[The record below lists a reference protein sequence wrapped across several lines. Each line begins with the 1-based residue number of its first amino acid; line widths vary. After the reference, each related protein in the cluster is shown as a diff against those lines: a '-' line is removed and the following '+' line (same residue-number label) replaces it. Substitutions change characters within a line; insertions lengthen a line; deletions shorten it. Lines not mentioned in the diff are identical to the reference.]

1 MSQLKDNSNQKRK
14 LHTVEIPDESFS
26 HLVVFN
32 IKFNPNRHEH
42 FGFARF
48 FRIEYSRPESTF
60 GIE

>member
-1 MSQLKDNSNQKRK
+1 VIQERK

-42 FGFARF
+42 FGFARI
-48 FRIEYSRPESTF
+48 FRIEYSWPESSF